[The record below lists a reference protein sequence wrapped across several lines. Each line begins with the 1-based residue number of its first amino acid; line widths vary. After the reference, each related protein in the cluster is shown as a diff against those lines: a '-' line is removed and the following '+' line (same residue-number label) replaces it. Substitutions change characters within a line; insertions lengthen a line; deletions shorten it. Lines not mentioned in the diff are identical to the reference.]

1 MYDRKFI
8 TELFRPQPAYTLKD
22 ARAVFDKLAHSSIM
36 RLNKTSMDKLFDLM
50 AMGVKQ
56 QVLATSHP
64 GQLLEVTLNH
74 LDALQDMVSNPAV
87 AQLLS
92 DCTAQV
98 LATYRPLNTPELFRL
113 KHALMAFFQD
123 KRVKVSLFLQGG
135 LQHLDGTLVL
145 HRDGPVPPGG
155 SPPGPITY
163 FNIASVPCGHDHVP
177 SLSVPAAVHFIK
189 SPVLDRHGRSC
200 ALGYNMYSTDR
211 SKLKGGPPLPGP
223 NAAVARGSDFLGAGA
238 GAVGSA
244 TAASSLAVL
253 TGQDGA
259 MAGGFAGSSEGK
271 GKSAGESS
279 GAMGLNLLAS
289 MLGGASAE
297 APSGGGA
304 VSMGG
309 DSFQLN
315 LFGDTAGDALPAGAA
330 HWGSDVIVF
339 DARDAGGLARM
350 MGQLE
355 AEWGEGGEGKAPEEQ
370 KDAGDDLLDLMD
382 G

>member
-1 MYDRKFI
+1 M
-8 TELFRPQPAYTLKD
+8 
-22 ARAVFDKLAHSSIM
+22 FDKLAHSSIM

-56 QVLATSHP
+56 QILATSHP

-74 LDALQDMVSNPAV
+74 LDALQDMVSNPSV
-87 AQLLS
+87 AQLLA

-98 LATYRPLNTPELFRL
+98 LATYRTLAVPEQFRL
-113 KHALMAFFQD
+113 KHALLAFFQD

-145 HRDGPVPPGG
+145 HREGPVPPGG

-163 FNIASVPCGHDHVP
+163 YNTAGVPAGHDHAP
-177 SLSVPAAVHFIK
+177 ALSVPGAVHFIK

-211 SKLKGGPPLPGP
+211 TKLKGGPPLPGP
-223 NAAVARGSDFLGAGA
+223 NAAVSRGNDFLGAGS
-238 GAVGSA
+238 GSLGSA

-259 MAGGFAGSSEGK
+259 VGGMRGGASEGK
-271 GKSAGESS
+271 GKDSDDSS
-279 GAMGLNLLAS
+279 GAQGLNLLAS
-289 MLGGASAE
+289 MLGVSASSSAGS
-297 APSGGGA
+297 AGGGA
-304 VSMGG
+304 GGG

-315 LFGDTAGDALPAGAA
+315 LFGGTAGGAVAGAA
-330 HWGSDVIVF
+330 ARWGSDVIVF
-339 DARDAGGLARM
+339 DARDAGGLERM
-350 MGQLE
+350 MSQLE
-355 AEWGEGGEGKAPEEQ
+355 AEWGEGGEGKAPEEA